1 MADRLVFRGQEFR
14 ALDDGKVIEGH
25 AAVFEQVTD
34 IGGMFFEVIERGAF
48 DGCDFNDV
56 PFFFN
61 HDFWSMPLARS
72 RIGDGNSTL
81 RLSVDDVGLAITATL
96 DVDNNAD
103 AKALYS
109 AVARGDISGMSFA
122 FVIDKEEWID
132 LDSEMPTR
140 RITKIK
146 RVLDVSACTFPAY
159 EATDIHTR
167 ALNRLEE
174 ARKTLDKARS
184 SKGDDGL
191 VEVYRL
197 KNRILGGI

>member
-1 MADRLVFRGQEFR
+1 M
-14 ALDDGKVIEGH
+14 
-25 AAVFEQVTD
+25 
-34 IGGMFFEVIERGAF
+34 
-48 DGCDFNDV
+48 
-56 PFFFN
+56 
-61 HDFWSMPLARS
+61 
-72 RIGDGNSTL
+72 